1 MSNLHYR
8 SVLKGLVVS
17 LVSCVNLG
25 ATVTDTE
32 CGENQFD
39 LLELSNV
46 IAAGVGAG
54 LSLTALP
61 HTRSRGLLGG
71 RYSVSDAHD
80 AHSALHGEGCII
92 RRNEIYYF
100 PPTA

>member
-1 MSNLHYR
+1 MSNLHSR

-32 CGENQFD
+32 YGENQFD
-39 LLELSNV
+39 LLELGNV

-61 HTRSRGLLGG
+61 HIRSRGLLCGMIQ
-71 RYSVSDAHD
+71 RF
-80 AHSALHGEGCII
+80 GCPRCPQCVAW
-92 RRNEIYYF
+92 RRRHNTEE
-100 PPTA
+100 